1 MYSAALGEMFCICL
15 VDPFALFPFFLLVR
29 RTSGGGELWDQFV
42 EYGSR

>member
-29 RTSGGGELWDQFV
+29 RTSGGG
-42 EYGSR
+42 GIMGPICRIRK